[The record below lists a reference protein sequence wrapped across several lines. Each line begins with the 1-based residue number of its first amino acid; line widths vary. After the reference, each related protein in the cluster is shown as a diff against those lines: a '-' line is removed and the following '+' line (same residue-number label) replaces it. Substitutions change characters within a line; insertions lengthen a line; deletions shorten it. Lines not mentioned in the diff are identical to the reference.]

1 LNVDETICR
10 LMIFSYPS
18 LQLIRVYKFR
28 TAPLF
33 DLYST
38 NEIIDALPDENEQMD
53 FVSKDK
59 DVKSEVWEIGDDI
72 DE

>member
-1 LNVDETICR
+1 MDETICR

-28 TAPLF
+28 TKPIF
-33 DLYST
+33 DLYNT

-53 FVSKDK
+53 FVKK
-59 DVKSEVWEIGDDI
+59 EKEVKSEVWEIGDDI

>member
-1 LNVDETICR
+1 
-10 LMIFSYPS
+10 MIFSYPS

-28 TAPLF
+28 TEPIF
-33 DLYST
+33 NLYDT

-53 FVSKDK
+53 FVSKEK
-59 DVKSEVWEIGDDI
+59 DVKSEVWEIGDEI

>member
-1 LNVDETICR
+1 MNVNEDICR

-28 TAPLF
+28 TEPIF
-33 DLYST
+33 NLYDT

-53 FVSKDK
+53 FVSKEK
-59 DVKSEVWEIGDDI
+59 DVKSEVWEIGDEI